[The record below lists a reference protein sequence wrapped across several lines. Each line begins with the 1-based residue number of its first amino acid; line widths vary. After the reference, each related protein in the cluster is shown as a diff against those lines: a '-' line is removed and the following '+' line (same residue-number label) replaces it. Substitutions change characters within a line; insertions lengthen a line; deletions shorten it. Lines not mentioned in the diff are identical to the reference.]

1 MMTGK
6 QFTSVTAA
14 AIIAATSV
22 LAPGAFAQST
32 TQPADPNS
40 PAANP
45 PAATVPAVSPDASK
59 PGAAP
64 ATKAEAPTAAPA
76 TTTAATGAHL
86 TQQSPDQVSANTYIG
101 QSVYNAK
108 NESVGKVTD
117 LIMERKGGIVAA
129 IVGVGGFLGIG
140 RKDVAVPINNIEIA
154 QNTQDGTVRLTTSET
169 AESLKSA
176 PEYKT
181 LAMQAA
187 ERVPANSTNGTLPT
201 DTTST
206 SSTNK

>member
-6 QFTSVTAA
+6 LFTSVTTA
-14 AIIAATSV
+14 AIFAATSV

-32 TQPADPNS
+32 TKTADPN
-40 PAANP
+40 A
-45 PAATVPAVSPDASK
+45 PAATAPAAT
-59 PGAAP
+59 AP
-64 ATKAEAPTAAPA
+64 ATP
-76 TTTAATGAHL
+76 AATGTYL
-86 TQQSPDQVSANTYIG
+86 TQQSPDQVSADTYIG

-117 LIMERKGGIVAA
+117 LIMEKKGGIVAA

-140 RKDVAVPINNIEIA
+140 RKDVAVPITNIEVA
-154 QNTQDGTVRLTTSET
+154 QNTQDGTVKLSTSET

-187 ERVPANSTNGTLPT
+187 EKAPANSTTGTLPT
-201 DTTST
+201 DSTAT